1 LSILARRVRL
11 TCKISQDDVPDS
23 ADLEIFFEVFWRG
36 CRIVSLLGY
45 PEKTDRFGAAAAAG
59 KILKPRFLF
68 WKSRNHIP

>member
-45 PEKTDRFGAAAAAG
+45 PEKTDRLEQRQRRGNPG
-59 KILKPRFLF
+59 RFLLF
-68 WKSRNHIP
+68 LEWSY